1 MCVDTPT
8 VTRTVY
14 CILTSGLQGTFIGY
28 IYCCYRL
35 LVEYGY
41 FIHQWNLHLGDLIEI
56 GFVSYTK
63 FVTRHYSQRQ

>member
-1 MCVDTPT
+1 MCVDTLTAIPT
-8 VTRTVY
+8 VY
-14 CILTSGLQGTFIGY
+14 SILISVFQGTFIGY

-56 GFVSYTK
+56 GYVSYTRTG
-63 FVTRHYSQRQ
+63 TRHSDQRQ